1 MTNPQILE
9 FIAKELRQ
17 GKPPKEVASLL
28 RQMGLS
34 DGAIN
39 NAMEAIINPL
49 RQDVFHE
56 SNPAPTKADII
67 TARAQEVKRVQ
78 LERIDPF
85 KRKIE
90 VTDFDPKKIIVPSE
104 KKEFSSAIPY
114 EDYYQQPSAGKFFAI
129 KRLLSNIAIGAIFA
143 FVTCIILALAYFA
156 LTPTL

>member
-17 GKPPKEVASLL
+17 GKKPQEVSSML

-39 NAMEAIINPL
+39 NAMDAIINPL

-56 SNPAPTKADII
+56 SNPAPSKADII

-90 VTDFDPKKIIVPSE
+90 VSDIDPKKITAVVSD
-104 KKEFSSAIPY
+104 KKEYSTTIPY
-114 EDYYQQPSAGKFFAI
+114 QDY
-129 KRLLSNIAIGAIFA
+129 
-143 FVTCIILALAYFA
+143 
-156 LTPTL
+156 